1 MSFVFKKI
9 NEKRREASVSPP
21 LRCCHLKKN
30 DGEQYG
36 FNLKSKNKDECHFI
50 GKVDEKTPAAKS
62 GLKAG
67 DQIISINH
75 NSVENFDYEKVIE
88 LIKKGLSENDNKH
101 LPNELVLTVIEKKLD
116 EFSGETIF

>member
-1 MSFVFKKI
+1 MSFVFKKV
-9 NEKRREASVSPP
+9 NEKRREASLSPP

-75 NSVENFDYEKVIE
+75 HSVENFEFEKGCSVAVGVVTGVI
-88 LIKKGLSENDNKH
+88 DD
-101 LPNELVLTVIEKKLD
+101 VD
-116 EFSGETIF
+116 EEEAEDDDGE